1 MADAQKAQLG
11 VQRSEDGHFVHFG
24 VIEGDAFIAFASQRS
39 GDYDEAIAAA
49 AEKVNEEK
57 KKG

>member
-1 MADAQKAQLG
+1 MADVQKAQLG
-11 VQRSEDGHFVHFG
+11 VQRSDDGQFVHFG
-24 VIEGDAFIAFASQRS
+24 VIEGDAFIVFASQRS

-49 AEKVNEEK
+49 AEAANEAK

>member
-1 MADAQKAQLG
+1 MSDPQKAQAAI
-11 VQRSEDGHFVHFG
+11 QRSEDGHFVHFG
-24 VIEGDAFIAFASQRS
+24 VQEGDAFIGFASMRS

-49 AEKVNEEK
+49 AEAANEAK

>member
-1 MADAQKAQLG
+1 MADVQKSEVG
-11 VQRSEDGHFVHFG
+11 IQRSDDGQFVHIG
-24 VIEGDAFIAFASQRS
+24 LIEGDAFIGFASLRS

-49 AEKVNEEK
+49 AEAANEAK